1 MRMPIECRTGSH
13 SRMQRSSNRRESAQ
27 ADNAHRR
34 TLASAVAGGIRN
46 GMSDGMHVKGPP
58 MTV

>member
-1 MRMPIECRTGSH
+1 
-13 SRMQRSSNRRESAQ
+13 MQRSSNRREGVQ

-34 TLASAVAGGIRN
+34 TPASAGAGGIRN
-46 GMSDGMHVKGPP
+46 GMSDGRHVKGPP